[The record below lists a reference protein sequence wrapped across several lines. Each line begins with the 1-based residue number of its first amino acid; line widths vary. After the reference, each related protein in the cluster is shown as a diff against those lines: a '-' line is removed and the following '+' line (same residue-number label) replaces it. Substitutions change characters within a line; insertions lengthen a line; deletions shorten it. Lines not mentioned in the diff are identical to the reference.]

1 MGSPFIS
8 DIRRIMFWNSC
19 ILPTRQSIVSV
30 VTARVVTGL
39 LLIGLFGACT
49 GLVHG
54 KGPAPSTTETTLAL
68 AQLPVQAQ
76 DMMKLIFAG
85 GPFKFDKDGVV
96 FGNRERILPAK
107 NRGFYREYTV
117 KTPGER
123 TRGARRIVCG
133 GLQPAAPEACYYT
146 DDHYASFR
154 KIAQ

>member
-1 MGSPFIS
+1 MPFIS
-8 DIRRIMFWNSC
+8 DIRPIMFWNNG
-19 ILPTRQSIVSV
+19 ILPTSQSIVSV
-30 VTARVVTGL
+30 VTARVATGL

-54 KGPAPSTTETTLAL
+54 KGPAPSTTENTLAL
-68 AQLPVQAQ
+68 VQLPVQAQ
-76 DMMKLIFAG
+76 DMMKLISAG